1 MDAVTAPTLRFGP
14 DRRLTALAGLGAL
27 IAIVLSVNTNDAPGR
42 LLFAVAAVVL
52 LGYVAG
58 DLIWA
63 PRLAADQTGL
73 RIRTPFTRVDLGWSD
88 VEDVRA
94 DIRSRYGLRSTTL
107 EIDAGEVFVVFSRR
121 SLGVDP
127 ETAAALMAAIRP
139 R

>member
-1 MDAVTAPTLRFGP
+1 VDTVTTPTLRFGP
-14 DRRLTALAGLGAL
+14 DRRLMALAGLGAL
-27 IAIVLSVNTNDAPGR
+27 IALVLCVSTSDAPGR

-58 DLIWA
+58 DLIWS

-73 RIRTPFTRVDLGWSD
+73 RIRTPFTRVDLGWDD
-88 VEDVRA
+88 VEAVRA
-94 DIRSRYGLRSTTL
+94 DVRSRYGLRSTTL
-107 EIDAGEVFVVFSRR
+107 EVDAGEVFVVFSRR

-127 ETAAALMAAIRP
+127 EAAARLLAAMRP